1 MIAVARSV
9 CTVSR
14 EPAVALDRAAI
25 LVFRDTTSLQAARQ
39 VNRVVRRQRERL
51 SMPVYPSPGAWE
63 YANERQRARA
73 LRSFAELEK
82 RSVPVYSGPLFVD
95 DDNEVKIQPPDEVAR
110 RTMVL
115 WAVELR
121 AEGVPQ
127 AETLGIIEQLDLWKS
142 VSPLEKAFLENKS
155 PSPDECQRLVWRLE
169 SIWVLMW
176 ALGHIEQLDWPSGMC
191 DVPKLAGL
199 VSPHEGDTAF
209 LTSAR
214 LRPASE
220 LLDAQ
225 DLIMRIHWAIR
236 DAYLHQGGMIPV
248 GLDWSQDD
256 DWVPATLSAEVGVV
270 EQRHHTLNW
279 LVNFLDP
286 ENWDNVDTPT

>member
-1 MIAVARSV
+1 
-9 CTVSR
+9 
-14 EPAVALDRAAI
+14 
-25 LVFRDTTSLQAARQ
+25 
-39 VNRVVRRQRERL
+39 
-51 SMPVYPSPGAWE
+51 MPVYPSPESWE

-82 RSVPVYSGPLFVD
+82 RSVPVYSGPLFVED
-95 DDNEVKIQPPDEVAR
+95 DEVKIQAPDEVAR

-121 AEGVPQ
+121 AEGIPH

-142 VSPLEKAFLENKS
+142 VSPSEKAFLENKS
-155 PSPDECQRLVWRLE
+155 PSADECQRLVWRLE

-191 DVPKLAGL
+191 DVSKLVNL
-199 VSPHEGDTAF
+199 VSPHEDDIAF
-209 LTSAR
+209 ITSAR

-220 LLDAQ
+220 ILDAQ

-236 DAYLHQGGMIPV
+236 DAYLHRGGMIPV
-248 GLDWSQDD
+248 ELDWSQDD
-256 DWVPATLSAEVGVV
+256 DWVPVTLSVEVGVV
-270 EQRHHTLNW
+270 EQRHHALNW
-279 LVNFLDP
+279 LVKFLDP
-286 ENWDNVDTPT
+286 DNWDGVDTPT

>member
-1 MIAVARSV
+1 M
-9 CTVSR
+9 
-14 EPAVALDRAAI
+14 
-25 LVFRDTTSLQAARQ
+25 TS
-39 VNRVVRRQRERL
+39 
-51 SMPVYPSPGAWE
+51 VYPSPETWE
-63 YANERQRARA
+63 YANDRQRGRA
-73 LRSFAELEK
+73 HRSFAELRR

-121 AEGVPQ
+121 AEGVSQ
-127 AETLGIIEQLDLWKS
+127 GETLGIIKQLDLWKS
-142 VSPLEKAFLENKS
+142 VSPSEKAFLENEN

-176 ALGHIEQLDWPSGMC
+176 ALGRIEQLDWPSGMC
-191 DVPKLAGL
+191 DVAKLAGL
-199 VSPHEGDTAF
+199 VSPHEADTEFIA
-209 LTSAR
+209 SAQ
-214 LRPASE
+214 LRPVAQI
-220 LLDAQ
+220 LDAQ

-236 DAYLHQGGMIPV
+236 DAHLHQGGMLPV
-248 GLDWSQDD
+248 GLDWAQDD
-256 DWVPATLSAEVGVV
+256 DWIPVTLSAEVGVV

>member
-1 MIAVARSV
+1 M
-9 CTVSR
+9 T
-14 EPAVALDRAAI
+14 PA
-25 LVFRDTTSLQAARQ
+25 
-39 VNRVVRRQRERL
+39 
-51 SMPVYPSPGAWE
+51 YPSPESWE
-63 YANERQRARA
+63 YANDRQRGRA
-73 LRSFAELEK
+73 LRSFTELRG

-95 DDNEVKIQPPDEVAR
+95 DDNEVKIQLPDEVAR

-127 AETLGIIEQLDLWKS
+127 VETLGIIEQLDLWKS
-142 VSPLEKAFLENKS
+142 VSPSEKAFLENEN
-155 PSPDECQRLVWRLE
+155 PSPGECQSLVWRLE

-199 VSPHEGDTAF
+199 VSPHEEDAEF
-209 LTSAR
+209 ITSAR
-214 LRPASE
+214 LRPAAQI
-220 LLDAQ
+220 LDAQ

-236 DAYLHQGGMIPV
+236 DAYLNQGGMLPE

-286 ENWDNVDTPT
+286 ESWDNVDTPT

>member
-1 MIAVARSV
+1 
-9 CTVSR
+9 
-14 EPAVALDRAAI
+14 
-25 LVFRDTTSLQAARQ
+25 
-39 VNRVVRRQRERL
+39 
-51 SMPVYPSPGAWE
+51 MPEYPSSETWA
-63 YANERQRARA
+63 YANERQRRRA
-73 LRSFAELEK
+73 IRSFTELRK
-82 RSVPVYSGPLFVD
+82 RSVPVYQSPLFVD
-95 DDNEVKIQPPDEVAR
+95 DDEKVKIRPPDEVAR

-127 AETLGIIEQLDLWKS
+127 ADTLGLIEQLDLWKS
-142 VSPLEKAFLENKS
+142 VSPSERAFLEKQD
-155 PSPDECQRLVWRLE
+155 PDPEECQRLVWRLE

-191 DVPKLAGL
+191 DVPNLAGL
-199 VSPHEGDTAF
+199 VSPHEADSAF
-209 LTSAR
+209 ITSPR

-220 LLDAQ
+220 ILDAR
-225 DLIMRIHWAIR
+225 DLTMRIHWAIR
-236 DAYLHQGGMIPV
+236 DAYLHQGGMIPE
-248 GLDWSQDD
+248 GLNWSQDSEY
-256 DWVPATLSAEVGVV
+256 VPVAMSAAVGVV